1 METYTPSEEEIEKYG
16 EDVFVAYNWAINNW
30 ITTIDDVSKVKFN
43 KKITRA
49 ELAKMMV
56 VFMSWTL
63 QREPLLTWEVNYKDV
78 DSKKLWD
85 LTWYIQLAYQYQI
98 MGIRSDWTP
107 MENFNPDKTVTRAEF
122 ATVLSRVLFG
132 NTYNQGWVKY
142 YEKHIEALEKA
153 NILNN
158 TNPNLVEARWRIMT
172 MLYNTQN
179 IIVSNDKQGGL

>member
-1 METYTPSEEEIEKYG
+1 M
-16 EDVFVAYNWAINNW
+16 
-30 ITTIDDVSKVKFN
+30 
-43 KKITRA
+43 
-49 ELAKMMV
+49 
-56 VFMSWTL
+56 
-63 QREPLLTWEVNYKDV
+63 
-78 DSKKLWD
+78 WD

-98 MGIRSDWTP
+98 MGIRSDWSP

-142 YEKHIEALEKA
+142 YEKHIEALKKA

-158 TNPNLVEARWRIMT
+158 TNPDLVEARWRIMT